1 MVTAKLLLIASVLV
15 GTWNL
20 QWFPSGRAEHRASQR
35 VEQANIKD
43 AAETIRS
50 GFGNRKGV
58 VLFFQE
64 MRSSEVATN
73 LVAEIGHDGLQLAV
87 ASAFRERDRRL
98 GWQQVA
104 IATDYPVLDSS
115 YAYWK
120 RSKGVFAPRGY
131 AYALLDCGADGVVA
145 CYAVH
150 LKSNYGAKT
159 DEQKKLNSATR
170 EICTAQIVE
179 MAKKLRAPDGRK
191 VSRVVVAGDFNA
203 DSFTTNDADEATFKN
218 LLEAEFSNCWTGA
231 PLSERGTHPGR
242 YRWPDSTLDYVFH
255 RGFARQTMR
264 RLSPLVPLSDHR
276 MAWVELE

>member
-1 MVTAKLLLIASVLV
+1 MVAAGVVLLASTLV

-35 VEQANIKD
+35 VEQANTAD

-58 VLFFQE
+58 IVFLQE
-64 MRSSEVATN
+64 LRSAEAASN
-73 LVAEIGHDGLQLAV
+73 LVAAIGSDGMKLAS

-115 YAYWK
+115 FSYWK
-120 RSKGVFAPRGY
+120 RSKGTYAPRGY
-131 AYALLDCGADGVVA
+131 AYALLDCGADGLVA
-145 CYAVH
+145 CFAVH
-150 LKSNYGAKT
+150 LKSDYGAKT
-159 DEQKKLNSATR
+159 AEQKKLNSSKR
-170 EICTAQIVE
+170 EMCTAQLAE
-179 MAKKLRAPDGRK
+179 MAKSLRAPDGRK
-191 VSRVVVAGDFNA
+191 VSKVVVAGDFNA
-203 DSFTTNDADEATFKN
+203 DFFAADYAAEATFRN
-218 LLEAEFSNCWTGA
+218 LLEAGFSNCWDGA

-242 YRWPDSTLDYVFH
+242 FRWPDSTLDYVFH

-264 RLSPLVPLSDHR
+264 RLSPQVPLSDHR